1 MIGPTSGKNRTMPV
15 SVAQRQ
21 AIIAALN
28 EGLDSQQIA
37 AQVGVSPGSV
47 AAVKAHVSMGTYGD
61 AGGAAESEVEVA
73 KAMDTAFGLERD
85 LQMAL
90 RRNIEQ
96 LEPGL
101 TISDAD
107 KEQTVPSG
115 RIDITAKD
123 RDGATVVIELKAVEA
138 DRDAI
143 GQLLAYM
150 GDLTDKGKV
159 RGILIAR
166 EFTPR
171 AVSAARVVPS
181 LRLVQYGF
189 RFSFET
195 VTE

>member
-1 MIGPTSGKNRTMPV
+1 MPV
-15 SVAQRQ
+15 SDAQRK
-21 AIIAALN
+21 AIIAGLN
-28 EGLDSQQIA
+28 EGLENQHIA
-37 AQVGVSPGSV
+37 ARVGVTPGQV

-61 AGGAAESEVEVA
+61 AGGAADAEAEVA
-73 KAMDTAFGLERD
+73 NAVDTAFGLERD

-107 KEQTVPSG
+107 KEQIVPSG
-115 RIDITAKD
+115 RIDIRAQD
-123 RDGATVVIELKAVEA
+123 QDGATVVIELKVGEA

-150 GDLTDKGKV
+150 GDLTDRGARV
-159 RGILIAR
+159 RGILVAR
-166 EFTPR
+166 EFAPR

-181 LRLVQYGF
+181 LRLVEYGF
-189 RFSFET
+189 RFSFKG
-195 VTE
+195 VTGSSP